1 MDTAQVKKISVVIC
15 TFNRAA
21 YLKIILQQLFSQ
33 KNIPA
38 VQLQIVVVV
47 DGSTDTTYEML
58 ASEFAPV
65 TVVKGPGNW
74 WWTKSLNEGIKV
86 ALSGF
91 KPNDILILNDDSLID
106 DDYVSKLIESSKLV
120 GDKSVIASISVTD
133 TTPYKVSFSG
143 VKKMNWVSLKKQ
155 NYFPVFEL
163 LENIP
168 KTGLFPTYALNGR
181 GTFASAAIFQD
192 LDLLDEY
199 AFPQYGSDDDFAL
212 RAWEKGYTVLVSN
225 SCIVYDRTKDTSK
238 GTALRQDGVG
248 VFIKSFFTW
257 NSVNYIPKQL
267 TFYYRHGIKLMLP
280 IYLLKFL
287 MGTGYAYFFKYKK
300 MKIE

>member
-1 MDTAQVKKISVVIC
+1 MNTAQVKKISVVIC

-33 KNIPA
+33 KNIPD

-58 ASEFAPV
+58 ASEFPTV

-91 KPNDILILNDDSLID
+91 KPDDVLILNDDSLID
-106 DDYVSKLIESSKLV
+106 DDYVSKLIESSKLA
-120 GDKSVIASISVTD
+120 GDKAIIASISVTD
-133 TTPYKVSFSG
+133 TRPYKVSFSG
-143 VKKMNWVSLKKQ
+143 VKKINWVSLKKQ
-155 NYFPVFEL
+155 NYFSVFEL

-168 KTGLFPTYALNGR
+168 NSGLFPTYALNGR
-181 GTFASAAIFQD
+181 GTFAKASVFQD
-192 LDLLDEY
+192 LDLLDEH

-212 RAWEKGYTVLVSN
+212 RAWKKGYKVLVSN
-225 SCIVYDRTKDTSK
+225 SCIVYDRTNDTSK
-238 GTALRQDGVG
+238 GTAFRQDGIG

-267 TFYYRHGIKLMLP
+267 KFYYRHGIKLMLP

-287 MGTGYAYFFKYKK
+287 MGTGYAYFFKYRK